1 VFSSNTVTPA
11 SARPAVTLTR
21 AGSLV
26 VTVTDSGAGISKDNQ
41 LHLFREGVQF
51 NANQLQAG
59 QGSGLGLWISYGEC
73 HANFSRLTAIFQ
85 S

>member
-1 VFSSNTVTPA
+1 MMTSAFSSVVVAPE
-11 SARPAVTLTR
+11 SAWPVALTR

-59 QGSGLGLWISYGEC
+59 QGSGLGLWISHGKC
-73 HANFSRLTAIFQ
+73 FTL
-85 S
+85 